1 MKRIARGGIALF
13 TLKLSIMAVILL
25 VQACQELTVPEQ
37 DPLIRFSSFL
47 TKERNTIVDGL
58 RSTDKNGFIDAV
70 DENITESEAQILL
83 VPTVDESKLLLEYFG
98 FTDQEFIEELGVV
111 DETVRIYTALA
122 VLEAERRFNN
132 GNTYTASSLMFNQAL
147 ADENIGTCIL
157 EAIGV
162 GALYD
167 WAVGKAVISRRA
179 LIRAVGKTL
188 SRTIGWVG
196 TALAVADFVWC
207 MNRE

>member
-1 MKRIARGGIALF
+1 MKRIARGGMALF
-13 TLKLSIMAVILL
+13 TLKLTMVAIILL
-25 VQACQELTVPEQ
+25 VQACQEHTIPEEA
-37 DPLIRFSSFL
+37 PLDRFSSFL
-47 TKERNTIVDGL
+47 TKERNTIIDGL
-58 RSTDKNGFIDAV
+58 RASDKNGFIDAV
-70 DENITESEAQILL
+70 DENLTEPEAQILL
-83 VPTVDESKLLLEYFG
+83 VPTVNESKILLEHFG

-132 GNTYTASSLMFNQAL
+132 SNTYTASSLMFNQAL
-147 ADENIGTCIL
+147 ADDSIGTCIL

-167 WAVGKAVISRRA
+167 WAVGKATISRRA

-196 TALAVADFVWC
+196 TALGVADFVWC